1 MLSLTNELEGAMY
14 IKKNGTI
21 LNVSK
26 GAYIALFEQDGWKKV
41 KDISKLEKHV
51 QNGNFMSPQPSK
63 NNEEIAETKVDEVPF
78 GNLFQNNEDVA
89 LDTSDMDDGYEV
101 VLEDMTVKELKAYAE
116 EKDIDLDG
124 ATKKED
130 IIGMIRA
137 ELED

>member
-1 MLSLTNELEGAMY
+1 MY
-14 IKKNGTI
+14 IEKNGTV

-26 GAYIALFEQDGWKKV
+26 GAYIALFEQDGWRKV
-41 KDISKLEKHV
+41 KDPGKAEKHA
-51 QNGNFMSPQPSK
+51 QSGNFMSPQPTK
-63 NNEEIAETKVDEVPF
+63 KDEEVTETKVEEVPF
-78 GNLFQNNEDVA
+78 GNLFQGNDETSVENPDED
-89 LDTSDMDDGYEV
+89 LDEDYEV

>member
-1 MLSLTNELEGAMY
+1 MY
-14 IKKNGTI
+14 IEKNGTI

-26 GAYIALFEQDGWKKV
+26 GAYFALFEQDGWKVV
-41 KDISKLEKHV
+41 KDINRAKKHAKKD
-51 QNGNFMSPQPSK
+51 NFMSPQPS
-63 NNEEIAETKVDEVPF
+63 ESETTKSKMDEPKTDDIPF
-78 GNLFQNNEDVA
+78 GNLFQGNEDTAVN
-89 LDTSDMDDGYEV
+89 DEGVDDGDYEV

-124 ATKKED
+124 TTKKED